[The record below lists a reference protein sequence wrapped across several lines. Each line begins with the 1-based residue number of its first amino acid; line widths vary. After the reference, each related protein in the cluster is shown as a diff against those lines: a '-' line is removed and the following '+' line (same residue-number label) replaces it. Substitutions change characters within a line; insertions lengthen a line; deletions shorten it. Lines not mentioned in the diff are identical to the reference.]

1 MNTYLLI
8 LLSEDTKHEWSHDEL
23 KQHISSQSF
32 DLDVKFHY
40 FSKKDKQKDLFKL
53 LENVNRFDQV
63 IILCQKKLYKQL
75 DFNEHLLIAFYIKVF
90 DGNCLS
96 NKNSFFPF
104 VLRYISNLNKIDEF
118 INKNNLSKTFKLPV
132 FNFKNK
138 DLENVVKSFSN
149 VNGYVELENIK
160 TLTKIPRK
168 PRGNSETT
176 CFVDDRKFYFELGHE
191 QHGCAESKRENGH
204 TLECYFK
211 SIFRFGIALRDK
223 RHFNVMMDKDNKLI
237 TADNLLSC
245 HKVRES
251 RKYSH
256 FNIFYNDFI
265 R

>member
-23 KQHISSQSF
+23 KKHISSQSF

-75 DFNEHLLIAFYIKVF
+75 DFNEHLLITFYIKVF
-90 DGNCLS
+90 DGNRLS
-96 NKNSFFPF
+96 NKNSFFSF
-104 VLRYISNLNKIDEF
+104 VLGCISNLNKINEF
-118 INKNNLSKTFKLPV
+118 INNNNLSKTFKLPV

-138 DLENVVKSFSN
+138 DLANVVNSFSN
-149 VNGYVELENIK
+149 VNDYVDLEKIK
-160 TLTKIPRK
+160 TLTRISRK
-168 PRGNSETT
+168 PKKNSKITY
-176 CFVDDRKFYFELGHE
+176 FVDDRKFYFELGHE
-191 QHGCAESKRENGH
+191 DHGRAESKPENGH

-211 SIFRFGIALRDK
+211 SIFRFGIALKDK
-223 RHFNVMMDKDNKLI
+223 RHFNVTNKDHTI

-245 HKVRES
+245 HKVVES
-251 RKYSH
+251 RKHSH